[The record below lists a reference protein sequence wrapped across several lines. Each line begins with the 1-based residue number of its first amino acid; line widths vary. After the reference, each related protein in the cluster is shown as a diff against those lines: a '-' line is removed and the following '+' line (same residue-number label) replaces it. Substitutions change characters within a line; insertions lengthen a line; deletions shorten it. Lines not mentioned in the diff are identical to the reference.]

1 MKQKINNNL
10 DENKKKKIKIMIG
23 VLAVVLLVVIIGVA
37 YAIFSYVGLGTVVN
51 QITTG
56 VMTMAYTEGENK
68 INITDAVPMEDS
80 VGKVLKNSDQV
91 FDFTVEA
98 NKKGSAIVSYE
109 ITAQKDDAS
118 TLPDDAV
125 RLYLEKSEDGEAY
138 TSVLDPTAYL
148 PLENDDS
155 LGAKK
160 GEMVLHSGTIEKTMK
175 EYYRLRMWVAE
186 DYELDGEQKTYA
198 VTVNVYGKNGK
209 GSGKSEI
216 VTGSASAKIRSLQKT
231 NTDRLAYDGTSDNNL
246 RYIGQ
251 DPNNY
256 VTFNGE
262 LWRIVGVMNNVEDKE
277 GNKTSR
283 VKLIRNDGLNVY
295 SWDTSAGTNGN
306 YGINE
311 WSQADIMN
319 ELNGDYINTEL
330 TTNPNWY
337 DGTGNSRNRA
347 FNHTQILKTDAQE
360 LIDDAVWYLG
370 SNDSKA
376 TYADEL
382 MPKTLYT
389 REHGN
394 LTGKQ
399 CTSGGYCTDQIP
411 RTLKWTGKV
420 GLIYPSDYAYATGGG
435 ATKGRDACL
444 VSSTS
449 TWASTDCSTKD
460 WINNSTD
467 QWTIT
472 PSSESSAATY
482 TFFIASNGQ
491 LNRTN
496 VYNLYYIRPTVYL
509 KSIVKITG
517 GTGIKDDPYKLSL

>member
-1 MKQKINNNL
+1 MENKNL

-444 VSSTS
+444 VASTN
-449 TWASTDCSTKD
+449 TWASSGMTDCRDKD
-460 WINNSTD
+460 WLNNSNN
-467 QWTIT
+467 QWTIMSFGST
-472 PSSESSAATY
+472 SYANRSLYVASSGVISDDY
-482 TFFIASNGQ
+482 D
-491 LNRTN
+491 
-496 VYNLYYIRPTVYL
+496 YDNLQIRPTVYL
-509 KSIVKITG
+509 KPTVKISG